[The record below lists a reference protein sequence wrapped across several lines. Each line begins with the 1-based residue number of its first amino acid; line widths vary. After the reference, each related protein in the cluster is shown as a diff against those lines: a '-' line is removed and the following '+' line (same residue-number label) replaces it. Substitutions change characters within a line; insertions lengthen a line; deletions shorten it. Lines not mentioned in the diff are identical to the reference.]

1 MSDNDQYRGTGSGR
15 LDGGV
20 SEYLVGPILW
30 DLYDDSAG
38 LEAHHSISLG
48 AQEMMMVL
56 LETLGDGRSDIGVA
70 GVDLADF
77 INQVECRNDAQR
89 PAVAALCSERNFPW
103 VSDEHMECSK
113 ARQGLALRMRPL
125 DGQLQIILAQQS
137 LAQSSR
143 WTLVQGDEERTL
155 SCKAFPCATGILPG
169 ADLRLRAW
177 RHDGPEEVSFAGRE
191 AIAKALGGSPAHV
204 DANGAAVRS
213 YLSR

>member
-1 MSDNDQYRGTGSGR
+1 
-15 LDGGV
+15 
-20 SEYLVGPILW
+20 
-30 DLYDDSAG
+30 
-38 LEAHHSISLG
+38 
-48 AQEMMMVL
+48 MMTVL

-77 INQVECRNDAQR
+77 INQVECRNDPQR
-89 PAVAALCSERNFPW
+89 PAVAALCSERNYPW

-125 DGQLQIILAQQS
+125 DGQLQIMLAQQS
-137 LAQSSR
+137 LAQSSL
-143 WTLVQGDEERTL
+143 WTLVLGDEERTL

-191 AIAKALGGSPAHV
+191 AIAVICLAKGLAVGGPRARIRTYRLGAI
-204 DANGAAVRS
+204 RS
-213 YLSR
+213 ASRPSQK